1 MAGVNTFASILEA
14 TGVPDYVGGWAAGL
28 GSAALGA
35 LVLCYVGGVVS
46 ALACSTALLPIIIP
60 IAIPLI
66 VAGDVSAVAL
76 VAALAVS
83 STSSMSARSRR
94 TVR

>member
-1 MAGVNTFASILEA
+1 VAGVSTFASILEA

-35 LVLCYVGGVVS
+35 LVLCYVGGVVL
-46 ALACSTALLPIIIP
+46 ALACSTALLPII
-60 IAIPLI
+60 IPLI